1 MAMGPFSA
9 GQGTRPSC
17 FSDNCLG
24 RALFQLPELSAMEIL
39 ARVAPVKGAA
49 KCDSLIYY
57 SYLYIIYIYI
67 YAYIVICI
75 YIYTLLYSIIPL
87 CRRWI
92 FWGWVERHDSMAKK
106 SRF

>member
-1 MAMGPFSA
+1 MGPFSA

-75 YIYTLLYSIIPL
+75 YIYIAVFHNT
-87 CRRWI
+87 
-92 FWGWVERHDSMAKK
+92 SMQEMDFLGMGRKA
-106 SRF
+106 